1 MSSKFHVALM
11 SFGLVL
17 VGSLMIWYKVDI
29 LGIPLLP
36 HEKKSV
42 YTIGAEISFKGQ
54 NKPVLV
60 SMALPQAQEGMEILS
75 EYVASSGFGYVE
87 ADTNYGKRG
96 EWSKRRVS
104 GPQILYYSLDVI
116 MNDTLQSL
124 PPERKIRNKEETL
137 SDLPDTLRDTAKN
150 LLDDVRERSADIHS
164 FAAQLMKD
172 FGAKEPSQAVKI
184 LLSQG
189 NESKV
194 DLIYRLL
201 RYRKITVQKIYGLYL
216 ESDRENITL
225 TPMLDIF
232 DGKKWQLYDIKKGK
246 VVRDKQFFI
255 WQQGGDSI
263 IEVTGAEKSN
273 IRFSISERKVPV
285 DTLYTQK
292 DLIKKAAIL
301 DFSLFSLPTA
311 DQNAYRHIL
320 LVPFGALIVVLLR
333 VLVGLKTSGTFM
345 PVLIALAFMETTL
358 VAGVIMFI
366 VIVGIGLMIR
376 SYLSRLN
383 LLLVARISAVMIV
396 VIVIMSF
403 MSILSFKLGIQEVL
417 NVTFFPMII
426 LAWTIERMSI
436 LWEEQGAR
444 EVMMQ
449 GGGSL
454 IVAVCAYFVM
464 SDTFISHIAFHFPEV
479 ILVVLALTI
488 MLGRYSGYRLTEL
501 IRFKPMVR

>member
-11 SFGLVL
+11 SFGLIL
-17 VGSLMIWYKVDI
+17 IGSLMIWYKVDI

-60 SMALPQAQEGMEILS
+60 SMALPQPQEGMEILS
-75 EYVASSGFGYVE
+75 DYVASSGFGYVE
-87 ADTNYGKRG
+87 ADTKYGKRG
-96 EWSKRRVS
+96 EWSKRRVT
-104 GPQILYYSLDVI
+104 GPQVLYYSLDVI
-116 MNDTLQSL
+116 MDDALQPLST
-124 PPERKIRNKEETL
+124 ERKTSHKEETL

-172 FGAKEPSQAVKI
+172 FSAKEPSQAVKI

-189 NESKV
+189 NESQF

-201 RYRKITVQKIYGLYL
+201 RYRNITVQKIYGLYL
-216 ESDRENITL
+216 ENDRENIAL
-225 TPMLDIF
+225 TSMLDVF
-232 DGKKWQLYDIKKGK
+232 DGKTWQLYDIKKGK

-366 VIVGIGLMIR
+366 IIVGIGLMIR

-383 LLLVARISAVMIV
+383 LLLVARISSVMIV

-403 MSILSFKLGIQEVL
+403 MSILSFKLGIQQVL

-436 LWEEQGAR
+436 LWEEQGPR

-464 SDTFISHIAFHFPEV
+464 SDTFVSHIAFHFPEI